1 MISADWSGVMRD
13 MTVPNYMTPAS
24 ALASEPVQV
33 TGTPELKMQDKKD
46 NEGKTVKD
54 KDGKPV
60 KVRKTSDSF
69 PGLLAYG
76 IRVEVIRGYKVKTLV
91 DGRSASVPV
100 LDELS
105 LTVWVKEA
113 PSVTVGQYIR
123 LSNVMVGSFVPEQE
137 RGKKNPSTMQYI
149 YATGVQVVEEQKND

>member
-1 MISADWSGVMRD
+1 MPGMI
-13 MTVPNYMTPAS
+13 VPNYMIPAS

-33 TGTPELKMQDKKD
+33 TGAPELKMQDAKD

-54 KDGKPV
+54 KNGNPV
-60 KVRKTSDSF
+60 KARKTSNSF